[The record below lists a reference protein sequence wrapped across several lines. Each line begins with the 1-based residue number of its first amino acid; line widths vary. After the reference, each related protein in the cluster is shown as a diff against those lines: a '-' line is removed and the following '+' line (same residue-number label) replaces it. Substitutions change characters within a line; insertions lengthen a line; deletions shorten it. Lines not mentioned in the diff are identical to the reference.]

1 MTTIPEKF
9 TIKDWDESDRPREK
23 LCRLGASNLSNAD
36 LFAILIGSGS
46 LNDSA
51 IGLMQRILNSVENDL
66 IKLHQLPL
74 EHLLK
79 FNGIG
84 MAKAVKVKAAPE
96 LSKRMNQRN
105 EQKTLVLNHSKVV
118 YECLQYELAELE
130 HEEFWVLYLNQS
142 SKLLEKHRLS
152 QGGITQTSVDIRL
165 ALKRAF
171 EVGATA
177 LILAHNHPSGNLKP
191 SQSDKDIT
199 HKFPAAAKLVDLS
212 VLDHLIISEK
222 GYFSFADEDLM

>member
-1 MTTIPEKF
+1 
-9 TIKDWDESDRPREK
+9 
-23 LCRLGASNLSNAD
+23 
-36 LFAILIGSGS
+36 
-46 LNDSA
+46 
-51 IGLMQRILNSVENDL
+51 
-66 IKLHQLPL
+66 
-74 EHLLK
+74 
-79 FNGIG
+79 
-84 MAKAVKVKAAPE
+84 MAKAVKVKAALE

-165 ALKRAF
+165 ALKRAV

-199 HKFPAAAKLVDLS
+199 HKFSAAAKLVDLS